1 MSFEKINLIEPIRK
15 ALKTEGYT
23 RPTPIQKQSIPII
36 LEGRDLLG
44 SAQTGTG
51 KTAAFAIPILQI
63 LYKNRNT
70 ENLQRPVPQTERK
83 IKTLIVTPTR
93 ELAIQ
98 IGESFA
104 AYGRFSGLHHT
115 VIFGG
120 VSQLRQTN
128 ALKKGV
134 DILIAT
140 PGRLLDLMN
149 QGYIKLRYLEIF
161 VLDEAD
167 RMLDMGF
174 IHDVKKIIAALPE
187 KRQPLFFSTTMPPA
201 IITLARTILNNPVKI
216 VIEPVI
222 STTELISQSLY
233 FVDKPNKNALLLHI
247 LEDRSLITAL
257 IFTRTKY
264 GADKLTRFLTKNGI
278 RAEAIH
284 GNKSQGA
291 RQQALSN
298 FKNRKI
304 RALVASDIAARGL
317 DIDDLSCVINYE
329 IPNIP
334 ETYVHRIGRT
344 GRAETAGV
352 AISFC
357 NVEEV
362 AYLQGIQALVPKII
376 PVVDNH
382 PYPMKEEAISPSPR
396 SRKPATAAYSGKY
409 EHRSHQRTQT
419 QRR

>member
-1 MSFEKINLIEPIRK
+1 MSFENIDLIEPIRK
-15 ALKTEGYT
+15 ALKTEGYY

-63 LYKNRNT
+63 LYESRNNT
-70 ENLQRPVPQTERK
+70 TPQSSTPQTDRR
-83 IKTLIVTPTR
+83 IKALIITPTR

-104 AYGRFSGLHHT
+104 AYGRYSGLHHT
-115 VIFGG
+115 VVFGG

-149 QGYIKLRYLEIF
+149 QGYIKLRDLEIF

-174 IHDVKKIIAALPE
+174 IHDVKKIIAALPQ
-187 KRQPLFFSTTMPPA
+187 KRQSLFFSATMPPA
-201 IITLARTILNNPVKI
+201 IITLARTILNNPVKV
-216 VIEPVI
+216 VIAPVT
-222 STTELISQSLY
+222 STAELISQSLY
-233 FVDKPNKNALLLHI
+233 FVDKANKSALLLHV
-247 LEDRSLITAL
+247 LKDRSLVTAL

-264 GADKLTRFLTKNGI
+264 GADKLARFLVKNGI

-334 ETYVHRIGRT
+334 ETYIHRIGRT
-344 GRAETAGV
+344 GRAETAGI

-357 NVEEV
+357 NAEEA
-362 AYLQGIQALVPKII
+362 AYLQGIQALLPEMI
-376 PVVDNH
+376 PVVDEH
-382 PYPMKEEAISPSPR
+382 PYPMKEEAPTPPPR
-396 SRKPATAAYSGKY
+396 SRKPTTSAYSGQY
-409 EHRSHQRTQT
+409 EHRS
-419 QRR
+419 RRRLHTRRR

>member
-63 LYKNRNT
+63 LYKSR
-70 ENLQRPVPQTERK
+70 ESEKLQRPVPQTERK
-83 IKTLIVTPTR
+83 IKALIVTPTR

-149 QGYIKLRYLEIF
+149 QGYIKLRDLEIF

-187 KRQPLFFSTTMPPA
+187 KRQSLFFSATMPPA

-344 GRAETAGV
+344 GRAENAGV

-357 NVEEV
+357 NAEEA
-362 AYLQGIQALVPKII
+362 AYLQGIQALLPKII

-382 PYPMKEEAISPSPR
+382 PYPMKEEAAAPPSR
-396 SRKPATAAYSGKY
+396 NRKPATVAYTGRY
-409 EHRSHQRTQT
+409 EHRSHRRTH
-419 QRR
+419 RR